1 MLDIQFEEE
10 IESWEIP
17 ALRGAVVAT
26 VGINSILFHNH
37 SKDNFRYAYPLIQ
50 YKRINK
56 KPHLICIEQ
65 GVDEAYRFFEN
76 KQEGI
81 MLGKR
86 LYELKVEKLGL
97 NSFTMQVWDKSF
109 DYFIQEWLPLN
120 QKNFVEYAKLNSE
133 LEQLEFLE
141 KILIGNILSFAKGLE
156 WNIESQIKLRIKNIV
171 RTSFIK
177 VKDVKREAFTINFST
192 NVFLP
197 NHIGLGKNAS
207 IGFGVVKSVNDK
219 K

>member
-10 IESWEIP
+10 IEAWEVP
-17 ALRGAVVAT
+17 SLRGAVVAT
-26 VGINSILFHNH
+26 VGKENILFHNH
-37 SKDNFRYAYPLIQ
+37 SDTNFRYSYPLIQ
-50 YKRINK
+50 YKRVNK

-65 GVDEAYRFFEN
+65 GVDEVYRFFEN

-86 LYELKVEKLGL
+86 LYELKVEKLSL

-109 DYFIQEWLPLN
+109 DYFMQEWLPLN

-133 LEQLEFLE
+133 LERLEFLE

-192 NVFLP
+192 NIFLP